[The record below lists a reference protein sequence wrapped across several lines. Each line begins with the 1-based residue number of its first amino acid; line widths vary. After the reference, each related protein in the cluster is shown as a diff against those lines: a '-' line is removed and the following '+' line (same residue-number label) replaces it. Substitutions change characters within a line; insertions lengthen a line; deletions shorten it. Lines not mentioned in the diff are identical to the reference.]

1 MAVVGDDGLPHTF
14 VGIGIGGGGVCHSCR
29 AFFERFRCGKNEGE
43 GECDCP
49 RCQGY
54 CRCSREEVVFYE

>member
-1 MAVVGDDGLPHTF
+1 MPVYGQDGLPLAYA
-14 VGIGIGGGGVCHSCR
+14 GMGGEGACRSCR
-29 AFFERFRCGKNEGE
+29 SFFERFRCGKNVGE

-54 CRCSREEVVFYE
+54 CRCRREEVVFYE

>member
-1 MAVVGDDGLPHTF
+1 MTERGSERVEQ
-14 VGIGIGGGGVCHSCR
+14 GGECRSCR
-29 AFFERFRCGKNEGE
+29 AFFERYKCGRAIGE

-54 CRCSREEVVFYE
+54 CRCEREVVFYE